1 MRRNGRILVA
11 DDEEIIRDVLAD
23 LLTSESYT
31 VDLAKNGSQ
40 TLEMIREGEYGALLL
55 DLIMPDM
62 DGLQVLEELQDFKN
76 RPEVIILTAYASLEK
91 AVKATR
97 LGAFDFIAKPFKNDE
112 LLLAVKNALEHR
124 HLLEENQRLRN
135 TLHERYSFHNIVGK
149 SAGIQKVFDLISQTA
164 PRRSTI
170 LIQGES
176 GTGKELV
183 AKAIHAYS
191 DRANAP
197 FIALNCGNIPSELL
211 ESELFGHV
219 RGAFTGATS
228 TKRGLFEAANGGT
241 LFLDEV
247 TTISLEIQSKLL
259 RVIQEKEF
267 RRLGGLENIKVD
279 VRIIAASNS
288 DLYAAVQQRTFRD
301 DLYYRLNVI
310 AIKIPPLRER
320 PEDIP
325 LLTEHFIKKYSE
337 ENRRNNFEVDPAA
350 MKILMDYQW
359 PGNVRELE
367 NVIERA
373 VVLAPGSRVTSD
385 LFPNNISMPP
395 PEASF
400 LFNQEPISLKE
411 KVGRYE
417 KKLILAALEKT
428 NWNQKKAAQLLSIN
442 ATTLSEKLKRLNIKN
457 RSTLNVRMFHVK
469 TNRSLHVAVSAR
481 YFIGTSDWF
490 LTCNVPTCNGGF
502 LLHLTSL
509 RVTDTVIN
517 EIFLGGMYAEICCS
531 VCHASLDTHFEGNS
545 ISSGRLHAGCCF
557 LQSTSI

>member
-1 MRRNGRILVA
+1 MRANGRILVA

-40 TLEMIREGEYGALLL
+40 TLKMIRERDYGALLL

-62 DGLQVLEELQDFKN
+62 DGLQVLEELQDFEN

-91 AVKATR
+91 AIKATK
-97 LGAFDFIAKPFKNDE
+97 LGAFNFIAKPFKNDE

-135 TLHERYSFHNIVGK
+135 TLYERYSFHNIVGK
-149 SAGIQKVFDLISQTA
+149 GAGMKNVFDLISQTA

-191 DRANAP
+191 DRAGEP

-247 TTISLEIQSKLL
+247 TTISLETQSKLL

-350 MKILMDYQW
+350 MKVLLDYQW

-373 VVLAPGSRVTSD
+373 VVLAPGNRITAD

-428 NWNQKKAAQLLSIN
+428 NWNQKEAAQLLSVN
-442 ATTLSEKLKRLNIKN
+442 ATTLSEKLKRLKIKS
-457 RSTLNVRMFHVK
+457 R
-469 TNRSLHVAVSAR
+469 
-481 YFIGTSDWF
+481 
-490 LTCNVPTCNGGF
+490 
-502 LLHLTSL
+502 
-509 RVTDTVIN
+509 
-517 EIFLGGMYAEICCS
+517 
-531 VCHASLDTHFEGNS
+531 
-545 ISSGRLHAGCCF
+545 
-557 LQSTSI
+557 

>member
-1 MRRNGRILVA
+1 MDRNGRILVA
-11 DDEEIIRDVLAD
+11 DDERIIRDVLED

-31 VDLAKNGSQ
+31 VDLAENGSQ
-40 TLEMIREGEYGALLL
+40 TLKMVREREYGALLL

-62 DGLQVLEELQDFKN
+62 DGLQVLEELKDFEN

-91 AVKATR
+91 AIKATK

-149 SAGIQKVFDLISQTA
+149 SAGMQKVFDLISQTA

-191 DRANAP
+191 DRADAP

-267 RRLGGLENIKVD
+267 RRLGGLDNIKVD

-325 LLTEHFIKKYSE
+325 LLTDHFMKKYGE
-337 ENRRNNFEVDPAA
+337 ENRRNNFEVDPSA

-373 VVLAPGSRVTSD
+373 VVLAPGDRITAD

-428 NWNQKKAAQLLSIN
+428 NWNQKKAAQLLSVN
-442 ATTLSEKLKRLNIKN
+442 ATTLSEKLKRLDIKN
-457 RSTLNVRMFHVK
+457 R
-469 TNRSLHVAVSAR
+469 
-481 YFIGTSDWF
+481 
-490 LTCNVPTCNGGF
+490 
-502 LLHLTSL
+502 
-509 RVTDTVIN
+509 
-517 EIFLGGMYAEICCS
+517 
-531 VCHASLDTHFEGNS
+531 
-545 ISSGRLHAGCCF
+545 
-557 LQSTSI
+557 

>member
-1 MRRNGRILVA
+1 MRANGRILVA

-40 TLEMIREGEYGALLL
+40 TLKMIRERDYGALLL

-62 DGLQVLEELQDFKN
+62 DGLQVLEELQDFEN

-91 AVKATR
+91 AIKATK
-97 LGAFDFIAKPFKNDE
+97 LGAFNFIAKPFKNDE

-135 TLHERYSFHNIVGK
+135 TLYERYSFHNIVGK
-149 SAGIQKVFDLISQTA
+149 GAGMKNVFDLISQTA

-191 DRANAP
+191 DRAGEP

-457 RSTLNVRMFHVK
+457 R
-469 TNRSLHVAVSAR
+469 
-481 YFIGTSDWF
+481 
-490 LTCNVPTCNGGF
+490 
-502 LLHLTSL
+502 
-509 RVTDTVIN
+509 
-517 EIFLGGMYAEICCS
+517 
-531 VCHASLDTHFEGNS
+531 
-545 ISSGRLHAGCCF
+545 
-557 LQSTSI
+557 